1 MKTVQRPRRSVTPR
15 FGASESPEPN
25 PIVLR
30 PTLVRLLGV
39 LISVL
44 SMNLL
49 VVQPLLRRQERLE
62 REFSGLRVGMD
73 PLRDSGETAVLLR
86 QTAEVLEGIRRQHR
100 AVVNARGTVDQLEQF
115 HREFNLMLE
124 RMPDTKTAKRDSQ
137 WIDESVI
144 RPDENPG
151 SGTASPVASPVLLP
165 APQPHEETAWQME
178 IRPRDSASE
187 NLPVPADGPPQPMP
201 AYARLADERASPR

>member
-15 FGASESPEPN
+15 FGASESSEPN
-25 PIVLR
+25 PLVLR

-124 RMPDTKTAKRDSQ
+124 RMPDPRTALLEPKR
-137 WIDESVI
+137 IEESVP
-144 RPDENPG
+144 RSEQTSDD
-151 SGTASPVASPVLLP
+151 SAVAFDAPTEFLP
-165 APQPHEETAWQME
+165 APEPIEETAWQME
-178 IRPRDSASE
+178 IRPRGGASE
-187 NLPVPADGPPQPMP
+187 NLPAPANGVLQPMP